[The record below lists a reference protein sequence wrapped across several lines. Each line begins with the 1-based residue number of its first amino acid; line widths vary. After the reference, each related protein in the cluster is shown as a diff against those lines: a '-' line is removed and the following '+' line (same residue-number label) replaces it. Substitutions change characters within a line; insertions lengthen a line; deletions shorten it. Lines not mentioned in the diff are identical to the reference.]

1 MAVERKYTES
11 NIEVL
16 DGLEPVKTRPGMYI
30 GSTDSRGLHHMV
42 WEIIDNGIDEV
53 IAGFGKKII
62 VTIHKDNSITV
73 EDFGRGIPTG
83 IHPKLG
89 IPTPQVVFT
98 VLHAGGKFSANG
110 GYKVSGGLH
119 GVGASVVT
127 ALSDYVHIT
136 IHRDGKMYQQ
146 SYLEGGDKITPL
158 KKTVTTSR
166 SGTVV
171 HFKPSAKVFSTTEFN
186 RSIIRERIRESAFL
200 LPGLEMVL
208 IDERVDK
215 VNSFLYPKGLVS
227 YIEYIDEGKSVINE
241 PVIFEGVYN
250 EIGVT
255 VAMQFTNGYEEN
267 LTSFTNNVKTPD
279 GGTHVTGFRT
289 ALTRCLNNYAYENGL
304 LKEKDKVS
312 GDDYKEGLTAI
323 VSLMVPEHLLQ
334 FEGQTKSKLGTPEA
348 KNAVDN
354 ILNEKLTYWLME
366 NKDIANAI
374 INKAK
379 KTAQDREASRKYR
392 EELRSGK
399 KNAKE
404 KVILSG
410 KLTPAH
416 SKKYSECELF
426 LVEGDSAGG
435 SAKQGRDRMFQAI
448 LPLRGKVTN
457 SEKADYKDLMANE
470 EISTL
475 VYTIGAGVGAG
486 FELEDA
492 KYGKVIIMT
501 DADTDGAH
509 IQCLLLTF
517 FYRFMKPLVEAGM
530 VYIAMPPLYKV
541 FKGSGKTEK
550 FVYCWDDEELNAAKK
565 KIGAGYSI
573 QRYKGL
579 GEMNASQLW
588 ETTMDPNTRSLIQ
601 VSVEDAILANKR
613 VEVLMGNDP
622 KIRRTWIEEN
632 VKFTLEDN
640 FSKEVE

>member
-158 KKTVTTSR
+158 KKAGTTSR

>member
-1 MAVERKYTES
+1 MATNNYTEK

-89 IPTPQVVFT
+89 IPTTQVVFT
-98 VLHAGGKFSANG
+98 VLHAGGKFSASG

-127 ALSDYVHIT
+127 ALSDFVHVT
-136 IHRDGKMYQQ
+136 IHREGKAYKQ
-146 SYLEGGDKITPL
+146 SFLDGGDKITPL
-158 KKTVTTSR
+158 KKIGTTTR

-186 RSIIRERIRESAFL
+186 RSIIKERIRESAFL

-215 VNSFLYPKGLVS
+215 VYSFLYPKGLVS
-227 YIEYIDEGKSVINE
+227 YIDYIDEGKKVIHE
-241 PVIFEGVYN
+241 PVVFSGTYN

-255 VAMQFTNGYEEN
+255 IALQFTQEYEEN
-267 LTSFTNNVKTPD
+267 LTSFANNVKTPD
-279 GGTHVTGFRT
+279 GGTHVTGFKT
-289 ALTRCLNNYAYENGL
+289 ALTRCLNYYAQENNL
-304 LKEKDKVS
+304 LKEKDKVT

-334 FEGQTKSKLGTPEA
+334 FEGQTKSKLGTPEG
-348 KNAVDN
+348 KIAVETV
-354 ILNEKLTYWLME
+354 LNEKLTYWLME

-399 KNAKE
+399 KDKKE

-435 SAKQGRDRMFQAI
+435 SAKQGRDRMFQAV

-457 SEKADYKDLMANE
+457 SEKADFKDLMANE

-475 VYTIGAGVGAG
+475 VYTIGAGIGAG
-486 FELEDA
+486 FEVSDA

-509 IQCLLLTF
+509 IQVLLLTF
-517 FYRFMKPLVEAGM
+517 FYRFMKPLVESGM

-541 FKGSGKTEK
+541 FKGSGKNEK
-550 FVYCWDDEELNAAKK
+550 FIYCWDDDELNAAKK
-565 KIGAGYSI
+565 KIGAGYTI

-579 GEMNASQLW
+579 GEMNATQLW
-588 ETTMDPNTRSLIQ
+588 ETTMDPKTRSLIQ
-601 VSVEDAILANKR
+601 VSVEDAVLANKR
-613 VEVLMGNDP
+613 VEVLMGSDSR
-622 KIRRTWIEEN
+622 IRRTWIEEN

-640 FSKEVE
+640 FAKEGE

>member
-158 KKTVTTSR
+158 KKAGTTSR

-250 EIGVT
+250 EISVT

-486 FELEDA
+486 FELSDA

-541 FKGSGKTEK
+541 FKGTGKTEK
-550 FVYCWDDEELNAAKK
+550 FVYCWDDDELNAAKK

-613 VEVLMGNDP
+613 VEVLMGSDP

>member
-1 MAVERKYTES
+1 MAQERKYTES

-127 ALSDYVHIT
+127 ALSDFVHIT

-146 SYLEGGDKITPL
+146 SYLDGGDKISPL
-158 KKTVTTSR
+158 KKTGTTSR

-541 FKGSGKTEK
+541 FKGSGKSEK

-622 KIRRTWIEEN
+622 KIRRIWIEEN

-640 FSKEVE
+640 FMKEVK